1 MKNSKTIICIL
12 IIIIIVLI
20 GIYYTLSNKPKDEA
34 NNQTSV
40 MNNVIV
46 DTIEKAM
53 VNRLDLLDNKTKIE
67 GSEFYGEFTVDEW
80 TNRVKLY
87 YRTHMDFDPVDY
99 DAYLNQDELL
109 CIQAIYDD
117 NMPEDERQNTFTIVN
132 EKTGLAEDSF
142 GNVILL
148 LGDEILVGNYN
159 VKADFTDNQVL
170 GIAYVN
176 SFNYDATMNA
186 YCEFP
191 ENYRFL
197 DLYDISETE
206 YGNEFLFI
214 PKDDSVH
221 TSIYTCTIT
230 DDGELEKGEVLVSD
244 KTENFIFKC
253 DFVGDLPAYVVE
265 MKCNG
270 YETVFPLVFS
280 GMDGTLDLTGNEA
293 EIKDLTIY

>member
-1 MKNSKTIICIL
+1 MKKKTIICIL
-12 IIIIIVLI
+12 IIILIILI
-20 GIYYTLSNKPKDEA
+20 GVFYILKDKEEVETQ
-34 NNQTSV
+34 NPTSV

-46 DTIEKAM
+46 DSLEKAM
-53 VNRLDLLDNKTKIE
+53 ENKLDEVETQASADGNQ
-67 GSEFYGEFTVDEW
+67 FYGEFTENEW
-80 TNRVKLY
+80 LDRIKKY
-87 YRTHMDFDPVDY
+87 YRTYMDFDPVDY
-99 DAYLNQDELL
+99 KMYYDKEGRL
-109 CIQAIYDD
+109 CIKAIYDD
-117 NMPEDERQNTFTIVN
+117 KKPKGEKENTFTIVE
-132 EKTGLAEDSF
+132 EKMGIAEDSY

-176 SFNYDATMNA
+176 STNYSKTLEK

-244 KTENFIFKC
+244 KTKSFIFKC

-280 GMDGTLDLTGNEA
+280 GKDGTLDLTGNEA